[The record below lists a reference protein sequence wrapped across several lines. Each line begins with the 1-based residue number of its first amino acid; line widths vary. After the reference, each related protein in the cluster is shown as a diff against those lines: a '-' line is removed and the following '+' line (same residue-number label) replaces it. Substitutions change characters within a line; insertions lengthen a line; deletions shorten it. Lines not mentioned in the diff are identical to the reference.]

1 MTRTVL
7 MACIIAGVAGAAQAA
22 TVEFRIVERRSQVA
36 YNPFIA
42 SSVPLNDSLL
52 NFAVQGRVVGGGP
65 TEGIGNFGFN
75 ILSNEAETSG
85 ALARAR
91 ISVAGTANYDT
102 SSLQYGANST
112 LGVGGLAATYTY
124 LAGINGAFNGVIN
137 TNSGSFT
144 QNAAIHDIGLI
155 TGSPTGGAGLLS
167 YGSLGNVDDL
177 GNPVPNLWVAGNV
190 SAMDIGD
197 ATNFLGANANFVDLY
212 HFNYT
217 ISNTATRVV
226 TFTLGGINAQT
237 FTSLSRSDG
246 VWGPASPLDATLIVS
261 SGASV
266 SVTPAP
272 GAVALL
278 GIGGLVAAR
287 RRRTA

>member
-42 SSVPLNDSLL
+42 SSVPLNDAVL
-52 NFAVQGRVVGGGP
+52 NFAVQARVVGGLNG
-65 TEGIGNFGFN
+65 EALGNFGFN
-75 ILSNEAETSG
+75 ILSNEAESAG
-85 ALARAR
+85 ALARGK
-91 ISVAGTANYDT
+91 ISVAGTANYET
-102 SSLQYGANST
+102 GPTQYNANST
-112 LGVGGLAATYTY
+112 LGQGGLASSYTY

-137 TNSGSFT
+137 ANSGSWT
-144 QNAAIHDIGLI
+144 QTPFGDIGLV
-155 TGSPTGGAGLLS
+155 TGSPTGSAGLLA
-167 YGSLGNVDDL
+167 YGASGFID
-177 GNPVPNLWVAGNV
+177 GGGFSVPDSWTAGNTAPLDPAV
-190 SAMDIGD
+190 AQQ
-197 ATNFLGANANFVDLY
+197 FFGASNNFVDLY

-217 ISNTATRVV
+217 IISTASRVV
-226 TFTLGGINAQT
+226 TFSLGGINAQT
-237 FTSLSRSDG
+237 FTSLSRSDN
-246 VWGPASPLDATLIVS
+246 VWGPATPIDATLILNT
-261 SGASV
+261 GASV
-266 SVTPAP
+266 SVVPAP